1 MRRRGLLAATTALLT
16 LAACTSG
23 GDAEPKA
30 RAVLAAQAL
39 EKESTPRA
47 WGLAPGAGGTART
60 EPLSVGTGWG
70 PSEEEIA
77 RAGELVAGLSLRER
91 AGQVVVARYSG
102 TSAPTAMV
110 NRLHLGGVI
119 VFSENITG
127 NDQIRR
133 SNRALQRAAARA
145 GRPFPVTIGVDQEGG
160 IVERV
165 TTGTRFPAFMTAGA
179 ADRPRLTRRA
189 AAASGA
195 ELAGL
200 GFTAD
205 FAPVADV
212 TLGAADPAIGSR
224 SAGSRP
230 RVVARHALASAT
242 GYRSTGLVP
251 TLKHFPGHGSL
262 TTDSHLALPV
272 QRKSLRQLTETDLVP
287 FRAGV
292 EAGLPGVMVGHIDVR
307 AVDPGVPSSLSRKV
321 VTGLLRERLGF
332 DGLAVTDALN
342 MRAVSARYSS
352 AQVAVRALRAGQDVV
367 LMPASPRQARDG
379 IVRAVREGRLPSARL
394 TQAATRQVALLL
406 HQESAG
412 TTTRPPGSSTRVS
425 HRWSAA
431 ALTSVS
437 GPCAGRLVGRRV
449 TVTGPTEEVGRF
461 RVAAKAAGLP
471 VGRRG
476 TTVRLVGFGD
486 GPARGDVVVATDRPY
501 VLGDSPARVARLA
514 TYGSTP
520 GAMRALVDVLLGR
533 ESAPGRLPVRVADVP
548 RRGC

>member
-1 MRRRGLLAATTALLT
+1 MRNRRRGLLGATAALLT
-16 LAACTSG
+16 VAACTHG
-23 GDAEPKA
+23 EPA
-30 RAVLAAQAL
+30 PEPRAALAAQVL
-39 EKESTPRA
+39 EQESAPRA
-47 WGLAPGAGGTART
+47 WGLGRAAGGTART
-60 EPLSVGTGWG
+60 EALPVDTGWG
-70 PSEEEIA
+70 PTEDEIA
-77 RAGELVAGLSLRER
+77 EAGELVSRLSLRER
-91 AGQVVVARYSG
+91 AGQVIVAHYDG
-102 TSAPTAMV
+102 TSAPAAMV

-119 VFSENITG
+119 VFEENIVSS
-127 NDQIRR
+127 DQIRR
-133 SNRALQRAAARA
+133 SNRVLQRSAERA

-160 IVERV
+160 LVERV

-179 ADRPRLTRRA
+179 ADRPGLTRRVA
-189 AAASGA
+189 ASSGA
-195 ELAGL
+195 ELVGL

-212 TLGAADPAIGSR
+212 TVGPSDPAIGSR

-230 RVVARHALASAT
+230 RVVAEHAVASAE
-242 GYRSTGLVP
+242 GYRSTGLLP

-272 QRKSLRQLTETDLVP
+272 QRKSLRELDASDLVP
-287 FRAGV
+287 FRKGV
-292 EAGLPGVMVGHIDVR
+292 AAGLPGVMVGHIDVR

-342 MRAVSARYSS
+342 MGAVSGRFSS
-352 AQVAVRALRAGQDVV
+352 ATAAVRALKAGQDVV
-367 LMPASPRQARDG
+367 LMPASPREARDG
-379 IVRAVREGRLPSARL
+379 IVRAVREGQLASTRLA
-394 TQAATRQVALLL
+394 QAATRQVAMLL
-406 HQESAG
+406 HQQATG
-412 TTTRPPGSSTRVS
+412 TAARRPGSGRGVS

-431 ALTSVS
+431 AVTSVS
-437 GPCAGRLVGRRV
+437 GPCSGRLVGRRV
-449 TVTGPTEEVGRF
+449 KVTGPADEVGTF
-461 RVAAKAAGLP
+461 RAAAEAAGLQ

-501 VLGDSPARVARLA
+501 PLRASRARVRLA

-533 ESAPGRLPVRVADVP
+533 ERAPGRLPVRVAGLP
-548 RRGC
+548 RKGC